1 MNLQAAKY
9 IKEKLS
15 YVGTGTLDTRYSYL
29 IWGKITSPKFL
40 EFEKYPLKS
49 GACFAKFFRFL
60 RTHSLISVCRLRIF
74 INTNVTEF
82 RRHNN
87 FCPFTKKEINLWITE
102 LTEFIGN
109 EHLKYKLIIRKN
121 SLDLVLDFFNVN
133 SWIIAFSAIYVR
145 LLYESPDTW
154 LLKEALSIKNYSDEY
169 KKYPLFS
176 ILMGLASSKDS
187 THAFGLN
194 SRDKNFKI
202 LTFEETKAFLSDALT
217 LSFSQSAVDKFLSS
231 NWPHVLI
238 NNKEY
243 YDKLLFGYPSY
254 PGSRLI
260 KSTYA
265 AKLLESDTPEESLIN
280 YFESLR
286 KL

>member
-9 IKEKLS
+9 IKEKLR
-15 YVGTGTLDTRYSYL
+15 YIGTGTLRTCYSYL
-29 IWGKITSPKFL
+29 IWGKADYPKL
-40 EFEKYPLKS
+40 PEFEKYPLQSK
-49 GACFAKFFRFL
+49 ACFAKFFEFL
-60 RTHSLISVCRLRIF
+60 RTHSLISVCRLRISL
-74 INTNVTEF
+74 NTKVTEI
-82 RRHNN
+82 RKYNN
-87 FCPFTKKEINLWITE
+87 FCPFTKEEISLWITE
-102 LTEFIGN
+102 LIEFIGDK
-109 EHLKYKLIIRKN
+109 HLKYKLVIKKD
-121 SLDLVLDFFNVN
+121 SLDLVLDFRNVN
-133 SWIIAFSAIYVR
+133 SWIIAFSAIYAR

-169 KKYPLFS
+169 RKYPLFS
-176 ILMGLASSKDS
+176 ILMGLASSKES

-202 LTFEETKAFLSDALT
+202 LTFEKTKTFLSDALT
-217 LSFSQSAVDKFLSS
+217 LSFGQYAVDRFLSS
-231 NWPHVLI
+231 NWPYVYAT
-238 NNKEY
+238 NKEY
-243 YDKLLFGYPSY
+243 YDNLLFGYPSY

-260 KSTYA
+260 KPTYV